1 MSLVSF
7 NLRKENEM
15 KNFMYALML
24 LMPISSAAF
33 AETKITSCQS
43 YAGYGY
49 YPFVNPISK
58 NNSGWKEDK
67 TTGGKTSL
75 VMQESGKYD
84 VIFADSMRPRVSAT
98 EDGGTV
104 VLLRKSPKDIA
115 VLVNY
120 LMVAE
125 IYTFWKTDDGQLQ
138 YSLVQSKGGTI
149 SKTGAYVGTC
159 DLINL

>member
-1 MSLVSF
+1 
-7 NLRKENEM
+7 M
-15 KNFMYALML
+15 KNFLCALML
-24 LMPISSAAF
+24 LMSVSSVTF
-33 AETKITSCQS
+33 AETKITACQS

-49 YPFVNPISK
+49 YPFVNPILK
-58 NNSGWKEDK
+58 NDSGWTEDK
-67 TTGGKTSL
+67 TTSGKSSL
-75 VMQESGKYD
+75 VKQENGEYD
-84 VIFADSMRPRVSAT
+84 IIFSDSMRARVSAK

-104 VLLRKSPKDIA
+104 VLLRKSSKDIA